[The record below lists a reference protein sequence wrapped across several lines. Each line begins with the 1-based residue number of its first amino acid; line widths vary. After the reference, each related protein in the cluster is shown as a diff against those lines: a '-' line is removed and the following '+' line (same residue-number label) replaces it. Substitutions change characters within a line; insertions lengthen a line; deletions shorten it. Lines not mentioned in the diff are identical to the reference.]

1 MLDVLQDMKKGRMAQ
16 TAPAVKAPDSN
27 AGTATKTSK
36 KQRAAAAAAA
46 AAATAQPDS
55 NTPVAPDDWRDR
67 GKNKFFL
74 NLEKR
79 GELPLEVC
87 KYLEDWGD

>member
-36 KQRAAAAAAA
+36 KQLKKLAVGHLQKSFYA
-46 AAATAQPDS
+46 S
-55 NTPVAPDDWRDR
+55 KGHVAHS
-67 GKNKFFL
+67 KL
-74 NLEKR
+74 A
-79 GELPLEVC
+79 
-87 KYLEDWGD
+87 